1 LGCTSTSQ
9 QAIITNPISLS
20 LSFSVTP
27 LTGVNQLN
35 GTATVH
41 VAGGTQP
48 YQIEWSDPNQQTD
61 SMAVYLA
68 QGWITAFI
76 TDANGCS
83 VLDSV
88 YVGILELSESIQGE
102 FIAYPNPV
110 NQRLTFNKQIE
121 KIYLYD
127 ARGSVVLTEDQAS
140 FIQVSHLAQGIYT
153 LQLIES
159 GNPICIRLVVQHE

>member
-1 LGCTSTSQ
+1 
-9 QAIITNPISLS
+9 
-20 LSFSVTP
+20 
-27 LTGVNQLN
+27 
-35 GTATVH
+35 
-41 VAGGTQP
+41 
-48 YQIEWSDPNQQTD
+48 
-61 SMAVYLA
+61 MAVYLA

-88 YVGILELSESIQGE
+88 YVGILQLTESMQGQ

-110 NQRLTFNKQIE
+110 NQLLTFNRQSE

-159 GNPICIRLVVQHE
+159 GTPICIRLVVLHE

>member
-1 LGCTSTSQ
+1 
-9 QAIITNPISLS
+9 
-20 LSFSVTP
+20 
-27 LTGVNQLN
+27 
-35 GTATVH
+35 
-41 VAGGTQP
+41 
-48 YQIEWSDPNQQTD
+48 
-61 SMAVYLA
+61 MAVYLA

-88 YVGILELSESIQGE
+88 YVGILQLTESMQGQ

-110 NQRLTFNKQIE
+110 NQLLTFNRQSE

-140 FIQVSHLAQGIYT
+140 FIQGSHLAQGIYT

-159 GNPICIRLVVQHE
+159 GTPICIRLVVLHE